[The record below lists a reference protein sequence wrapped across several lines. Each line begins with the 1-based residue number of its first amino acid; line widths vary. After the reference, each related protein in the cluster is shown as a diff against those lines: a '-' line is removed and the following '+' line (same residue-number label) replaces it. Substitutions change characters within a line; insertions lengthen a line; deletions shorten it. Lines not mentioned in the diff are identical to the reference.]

1 LETSGGK
8 RGIKMI
14 EKYYTI
20 KEYGESELIIQKS
33 RFIGYAK
40 RVNTEKEAQD
50 FIQMIKKKHY
60 DATHNC
66 SAYLIGD
73 YDEIQKANDDGEPGG
88 TAGVPILEVIKK
100 KELKYTVIVVTRYF
114 GGIKLGAG
122 GLIRA
127 YSSAASQVIAET
139 GIIERKLVQEYLIEV
154 EYTFLGKIQNEIK
167 ETDFVLNNICFEN
180 LVTLSIMVDVGKNE
194 IFKSWIINLTSNQ
207 VKIEEKDK
215 LYLEV
220 IK

>member
-1 LETSGGK
+1 
-8 RGIKMI
+8 MI

-20 KEYGESELIIQKS
+20 NEYGESELIIQKS

-40 RVNTEKEAQD
+40 RVESEKEAQD
-50 FIQMIKKKHY
+50 FIHSIKKKHY

-73 YDEIQKANDDGEPGG
+73 HDEIQKANDDGEPGG

-100 KELKYTVIVVTRYF
+100 KDLKYTVIVVTRYF

-127 YSSAASQVIAET
+127 YSAAASQVIDET
-139 GIIERKLVQEYLIEV
+139 GVIERKLMQEFKIEI
-154 EYTFLGKIQNEIK
+154 EYSLLGKVQNEIK
-167 ETDFVLNNICFEN
+167 DTSFLLGDIVYEDMVFFDILSEIKDEEN
-180 LVTLSIMVDVGKNE
+180 LKNW
-194 IFKSWIINLTSNQ
+194 IVNLTNDKVIINKKETRFIE
-207 VKIEEKDK
+207 KIIKDSRS
-215 LYLEV
+215 

>member
-1 LETSGGK
+1 
-8 RGIKMI
+8 MI

-20 KEYGESELIIQKS
+20 NEYGESELIIQKS

-40 RVNTEKEAQD
+40 RVESEKEAQD
-50 FIQMIKKKHY
+50 FIHSIKKKHY

-73 YDEIQKANDDGEPGG
+73 HDEIQKANDDGEPGG

-100 KELKYTVIVVTRYF
+100 KDLKYTVIVVTRYF

-127 YSSAASQVIAET
+127 YSAAASQVIEET
-139 GIIERKLVQEYLIEV
+139 GKIEKKLVQEFLVKI
-154 EYTFLGKIQNEIK
+154 EYTFLGKIQNDIN
-167 ETDFVLNNICFEN
+167 ETDFILDKIYFEN
-180 LVTLSIMVDVGKNE
+180 LVTLSIMVDVGKE
-194 IFKSWIINLTSNQ
+194 EVFKSWIINLTSNQ
-207 VKIEEKDK
+207 ALIKEKDK

-220 IK
+220 IKK

>member
-1 LETSGGK
+1 
-8 RGIKMI
+8 MI

-20 KEYGESELIIQKS
+20 NEYGESELIIQKS

-40 RVNTEKEAQD
+40 RVESEKEAQD
-50 FIQMIKKKHY
+50 FIHSIKKKHY

-73 YDEIQKANDDGEPGG
+73 HDEIQKANDDGEPGG

-100 KELKYTVIVVTRYF
+100 KDLKYTVIVVTRYF

-127 YSSAASQVIAET
+127 YSAAASQVIEET
-139 GIIERKLVQEYLIEV
+139 GKIEKKLVQEFLVKI
-154 EYTFLGKIQNEIK
+154 EYTFLGKIQNDIN
-167 ETDFVLNNICFEN
+167 ETDFILDKIYFEN
-180 LVTLSIMVDVGKNE
+180 LVTLSIMVDVGKE
-194 IFKSWIINLTSNQ
+194 EGFKSWIINLTSNQ
-207 VKIEEKDK
+207 ALIKEKDK

-220 IK
+220 IKK

>member
-1 LETSGGK
+1 
-8 RGIKMI
+8 MI

-20 KEYGESELIIQKS
+20 NEYGESELIIQKS

-40 RVNTEKEAQD
+40 RVESEKEAQN
-50 FIQMIKKKHY
+50 FIHSIKKKHY

-73 YDEIQKANDDGEPGG
+73 HDEIQKANDDGEPGG

-100 KELKYTVIVVTRYF
+100 KDLKYTVIVVTRYF

-127 YSSAASQVIAET
+127 YSAAASQVIEET
-139 GIIERKLVQEYLIEV
+139 GKIEKKLVQEFLVKI
-154 EYTFLGKIQNEIK
+154 EYTFLGKIQNDIN
-167 ETDFVLNNICFEN
+167 ETDFILDKIYFEN
-180 LVTLSIMVDVGKNE
+180 LVTLSIMVDVGKE
-194 IFKSWIINLTSNQ
+194 EVFKSWIINLTSNQ
-207 VKIEEKDK
+207 ALIKEKDK

-220 IK
+220 IKK

>member
-1 LETSGGK
+1 
-8 RGIKMI
+8 MI

-207 VKIEEKDK
+207 VEIEEKDK

>member
-1 LETSGGK
+1 
-8 RGIKMI
+8 MI

-20 KEYGESELIIQKS
+20 NEYGESELIIQKS

-40 RVNTEKEAQD
+40 RVESEKEAQN
-50 FIQMIKKKHY
+50 FIHSIKKKHY

-73 YDEIQKANDDGEPGG
+73 HDEIQKANDDGEPGG

-100 KELKYTVIVVTRYF
+100 KDLKYTVIVVTRYF

-127 YSSAASQVIAET
+127 YSAAASQVIEET
-139 GIIERKLVQEYLIEV
+139 GKIEKKLVQEFLVKI
-154 EYTFLGKIQNEIK
+154 EYTFLGKIQNDIN
-167 ETDFVLNNICFEN
+167 ETDFILDKIYFEN
-180 LVTLSIMVDVGKNE
+180 LVTLSIMVDVGKE
-194 IFKSWIINLTSNQ
+194 EVFKSWIINLTSNQ
-207 VKIEEKDK
+207 ALIKEKDK

-220 IK
+220 IKKWKN

>member
-1 LETSGGK
+1 
-8 RGIKMI
+8 MI

-40 RVNTEKEAQD
+40 RVNAEKEAQD
-50 FIQMIKKKHY
+50 FIQSIKKKHY

-100 KELKYTVIVVTRYF
+100 KELKYTVIVVIRYF

-122 GLIRA
+122 GLVRV

>member
-1 LETSGGK
+1 
-8 RGIKMI
+8 MI

-20 KEYGESELIIQKS
+20 NEYGESELIIQKS

-40 RVNTEKEAQD
+40 RVESEKEAQD
-50 FIQMIKKKHY
+50 FIHSIKKKHY

-73 YDEIQKANDDGEPGG
+73 HDEIQKANDDGEPGG

-100 KELKYTVIVVTRYF
+100 KDLKYTAIVVTRYF

-127 YSSAASQVIAET
+127 YSTAASQVIDET
-139 GIIERKLVQEYLIEV
+139 GIIEKKLVQEFFVEI
-154 EYTFLGKIQNEIK
+154 EYTFLGKIQNDIN
-167 ETDFVLNNICFEN
+167 ETDFILNKIHFEN
-180 LVTLSIMVDVGKNE
+180 FVTLSIMVDVGKKE
-194 IFKSWIINLTSNQ
+194 VFKSWIVNLTSNQ
-207 VKIEEKDK
+207 VKIIEKDK

-220 IK
+220 IKK

>member
-1 LETSGGK
+1 
-8 RGIKMI
+8 MI

>member
-1 LETSGGK
+1 
-8 RGIKMI
+8 M
-14 EKYYTI
+14 
-20 KEYGESELIIQKS
+20 
-33 RFIGYAK
+33 
-40 RVNTEKEAQD
+40 
-50 FIQMIKKKHY
+50 
-60 DATHNC
+60 
-66 SAYLIGD
+66 
-73 YDEIQKANDDGEPGG
+73 
-88 TAGVPILEVIKK
+88 
-100 KELKYTVIVVTRYF
+100 IVVIRYF

-122 GLIRA
+122 GLVRV

>member
-1 LETSGGK
+1 
-8 RGIKMI
+8 MI

-20 KEYGESELIIQKS
+20 NEYGESELIIQKS

-40 RVNTEKEAQD
+40 RVESEKEAQD
-50 FIQMIKKKHY
+50 FIHSIKKKHY

-73 YDEIQKANDDGEPGG
+73 HDEIQKANDDGEPGG

-100 KELKYTVIVVTRYF
+100 KDLKYTVIVVTRYF

-127 YSSAASQVIAET
+127 YSAAASQVIEET
-139 GIIERKLVQEYLIEV
+139 GKIEKKLVQEFLVKI
-154 EYTFLGKIQNEIK
+154 EYTFLGKIQNDIN
-167 ETDFVLNNICFEN
+167 ETDFIIDNIYFEN
-180 LVTLSIMVDVGKNE
+180 LVTLSIMVDVGKE
-194 IFKSWIINLTSNQ
+194 EVFKSWIINLTSNQ
-207 VKIEEKDK
+207 ALIKEKDK

-220 IK
+220 IKK